1 MARYADPLRCP
12 DCGST
17 IAFQA
22 SRCGSCGLPLHGPL
36 AQQLFTTLTT
46 ADRLLAELRAS
57 EPAPAPAA
65 AATAP
70 VPGGPVPVTAF
81 PAPAVALDARK
92 PGGLSAASVPRILL
106 ALGAGCVLVAALV
119 FLAVTWS
126 VMGVGG
132 RTATLVV
139 FTVVT
144 GALAAWMAHRD
155 LRAAA
160 EALGLVSLGLLTLD
174 LVGADNAGWFGDLS
188 TESFLLL
195 LGTVLLVA
203 AVAASLAVRRTPV
216 GTLVGVQ
223 AVAGVGVAVGLVGL
237 SDIDMGRT
245 DLDLLVAVVVAGLA
259 ADGLRRL
266 SLPVGA
272 AVAAVA
278 TGLGWLA
285 LLAVGIERV
294 ALHPTV
300 QVLWLD
306 LQVWPLLGA
315 AAVAALPALLRSLP
329 RPTRVA
335 AASVGLAVLCF
346 ALVLPA
352 LDESGS
358 APTLAVLVTL
368 VPLGVLAWFAPRP
381 WGLVAAVPQLVGGLW
396 VGLVGAQLV
405 GYGLDQLAA
414 VLSADQ
420 GSLGGSVAAV
430 LPVGSPAPW
439 LLPLGLLVLVG
450 TVVSVGQ
457 ASPEVDALLGHVAD
471 LRGLAA
477 LGVAAVVL
485 SAALYA
491 PPVWVLVVLLL
502 LGAIA
507 FDVWW
512 VRRHS
517 LVSLGLAAVFLAAAV
532 AVATYDA
539 GLASGALAVTLG
551 CAVHAHLTARQTS
564 VSQVAGAVV
573 AASLA
578 GLTWSVGTLTGAE
591 PPVTALVGLALLGL
605 IGTSAFLAPAGWWRS
620 DATEARVGLEVGAAA
635 AALPLGLLGVLL
647 APAADQPT
655 WTAVYLTLAG
665 VAVTTTSL
673 LRPDRRFLAW
683 PGGGLLAA
691 ASWVRLWD
699 VGVHEPE
706 AYTLPS
712 AVALAAVGLWHL
724 RTRPGAGTVAALGP
738 ALGLAL
744 VPSLVWALARP
755 LGPAG
760 AAARARVPGA
770 GARRRAAAL
779 DRPAG
784 GRRDGRRTAGAAA
797 GRALP
802 REHRAALGA
811 DRCRRR
817 AADRDRGDLG
827 APAARGT
834 PGPGL
839 RARAALS
846 GP

>member
-57 EPAPAPAA
+57 APVPAPAA
-65 AATAP
+65 VATTPVPGAP
-70 VPGGPVPVTAF
+70 VPATVL
-81 PAPAVALDARK
+81 PAPAVAHDARR
-92 PGGLSAASVPRILL
+92 PGGLSAASVPKILL

-139 FTVVT
+139 FTAAT

-160 EALGLVSLGLLTLD
+160 EALALVSFGLLTLD

-188 TESFLLL
+188 TEAFLLL

-203 AVAASLAVRRTPV
+203 AVAASLAVRRTPA

-223 AVAGVGVAVGLVGL
+223 VVAGIGVAVGLVGL
-237 SDIDMGRT
+237 SDIDRGRT

-259 ADGLRRL
+259 AAGLRRL
-266 SLPVGA
+266 SLPIGA
-272 AVAAVA
+272 VVAALA
-278 TGLGWLA
+278 TGLGWLV
-285 LLAVGIERV
+285 LLAAGIDRV

-300 QVLWLD
+300 QGLWLD

-315 AAVAALPALLRSLP
+315 ATAAALPAALRSLP
-329 RPTRVA
+329 RLARVT

-346 ALVLPA
+346 AVVLPA
-352 LDESGS
+352 LDEGGS
-358 APTLAVLVTL
+358 TPTLAVLVTL

-381 WGLVAAVPQLVGGLW
+381 WGLVAAVPQLLGSLW
-396 VGLVGAQLV
+396 IALVGAQLV

-414 VLSADQ
+414 VAAADQ

-430 LPVGSPAPW
+430 LPAGSPAPW

-457 ASPEVDALLGHVAD
+457 ASPKVDALLGPVAD

-477 LGVAAVVL
+477 LGIAAVVL
-485 SAALYA
+485 TAALYA

-502 LGAIA
+502 LGAVA

-512 VRRHS
+512 VRRDS
-517 LVSLGLAAVFLAAAV
+517 LVPLGLAGVFLAAAV
-532 AVATYDA
+532 GVATYDA
-539 GLASGALAVTLG
+539 GLAAGALAVTLG
-551 CAVHAHLTARQTS
+551 CAVHAHLTARQTP

-605 IGTSAFLAPAGWWRS
+605 LGTTAFLGPVGWWHAE
-620 DATEARVGLEVGAAA
+620 ATEARAGLEVGAAA

-647 APAADQPT
+647 APEADQPT

-673 LRPDRRFLAW
+673 VRPDRRFLAW

-712 AVALAAVGLWHL
+712 AIALAAVGLWHL
-724 RTRPGAGTVAALGP
+724 RTRPGSGTVAALGP

-744 VPSLVWALARP
+744 VPSLVWALADPTGLRVLLLGLACLALVLAGVQLRWTAP
-755 LGPAG
+755 LVAG
-760 AAARARVPGA
+760 AVVGGLLVLRLAGPYLGNTVPRWVLIGAA
-770 GARRRAAAL
+770 GALLIATGVTWERRLHEARQVRAYV
-779 DRPAG
+779 R
-784 GRRDGRRTAGAAA
+784 
-797 GRALP
+797 
-802 REHRAALGA
+802 
-811 DRCRRR
+811 
-817 AADRDRGDLG
+817 
-827 APAARGT
+827 
-834 PGPGL
+834 GL
-839 RARAALS
+839 R
-846 GP
+846 